1 MAQGAPIRPKPPTLP
16 RAVPESREL
25 EYRSTAGTKRA
36 GGNMSPSDTAGSEES
51 RQETSDESKVIV
63 AALLNLVRLLA
74 AEMVAGEG
82 AHHDVDRLLAAID
95 RKLNDTPL
103 PGDTR
108 LEVARAGIRRT
119 RALLAPVA
127 AQIRHQAA
135 KAAETERNLHRP
147 ANRMPA

>member
-1 MAQGAPIRPKPPTLP
+1 
-16 RAVPESREL
+16 
-25 EYRSTAGTKRA
+25 
-36 GGNMSPSDTAGSEES
+36 MSPNDTAGSVES
-51 RQETSDESKVIV
+51 RKESGQESSDESKVVV

-82 AHHDVDRLLAAID
+82 PRHDVERLLTAID

-103 PGDTR
+103 PGDTK

-127 AQIRHQAA
+127 VQIKLQAA
-135 KAAETERNLHRP
+135 KVTETDRSLRHP
-147 ANRMPA
+147 ANRLPA

>member
-1 MAQGAPIRPKPPTLP
+1 
-16 RAVPESREL
+16 
-25 EYRSTAGTKRA
+25 
-36 GGNMSPSDTAGSEES
+36 MSPSDTAGSVES
-51 RQETSDESKVIV
+51 RQEFKQDPSDESKVVV

-82 AHHDVDRLLAAID
+82 QHHDAERLLAAID

-103 PGDTR
+103 PGDTK

-127 AQIRHQAA
+127 VQIKLQAA
-135 KAAETERNLHRP
+135 KVAETKRNLHRP
-147 ANRMPA
+147 ANRLPA

>member
-1 MAQGAPIRPKPPTLP
+1 
-16 RAVPESREL
+16 
-25 EYRSTAGTKRA
+25 
-36 GGNMSPSDTAGSEES
+36 MSPSDTAGSKES
-51 RQETSDESKVIV
+51 WQEASDESKVVV

-82 AHHDVDRLLAAID
+82 AHHDVGRLLAAID

-103 PGDTR
+103 PGDTK

-127 AQIRHQAA
+127 AQIRRQAA
-135 KAAETERNLHRP
+135 KAAETERSLHRP

>member
-1 MAQGAPIRPKPPTLP
+1 
-16 RAVPESREL
+16 
-25 EYRSTAGTKRA
+25 
-36 GGNMSPSDTAGSEES
+36 MSPSDTAGSDES
-51 RQETSDESKVIV
+51 RQDSSRESSDESKVVV

-74 AEMVAGEG
+74 AEMVVGEG
-82 AHHDVDRLLAAID
+82 PHHDAGRLLAAID

-127 AQIRHQAA
+127 AQIRLQAA

>member
-1 MAQGAPIRPKPPTLP
+1 
-16 RAVPESREL
+16 
-25 EYRSTAGTKRA
+25 
-36 GGNMSPSDTAGSEES
+36 MSPSDTAGSTES
-51 RQETSDESKVIV
+51 RQGPSDDSKVVV

-74 AEMVAGEG
+74 VEMVVGEG
-82 AHHDVDRLLAAID
+82 AHHDVERLLAAID
-95 RKLNDTPL
+95 RKLSDTPL

-127 AQIRHQAA
+127 AQIRRQAA
-135 KAAETERNLHRP
+135 KAAEAERNLHRP

>member
-25 EYRSTAGTKRA
+25 EYRSTAGTKR
-36 GGNMSPSDTAGSEES
+36 GNMSPSDTAGSEES
-51 RQETSDESKVIV
+51 RQDTSDESKVVV
-63 AALLNLVRLLA
+63 AALLNLV
-74 AEMVAGEG
+74 
-82 AHHDVDRLLAAID
+82 RLLAAID

-135 KAAETERNLHRP
+135 KAAKAAETERNLHRP